1 MRMIVFFILRY
12 TFLGT
17 FILGLVGLLY
27 KSKCKSVK
35 CCGCEINRD
44 TDIELQEDL
53 AQIEQNRNQSI
64 DRPIDNNP
72 IRT

>member
-12 TFLGT
+12 
-17 FILGLVGLLY
+17 ILSWALSYLVSLDY
-27 KSKCKSVK
+27 YINQNVK
-35 CCGCEINRD
+35 ALNVGCEINRD
-44 TDIELQEDL
+44 TYIELQEDL

-64 DRPIDNNP
+64 DRTPNNP

>member
-1 MRMIVFFILRY
+1 MNANDSIFYTSLY

-44 TDIELQEDL
+44 TDI
-53 AQIEQNRNQSI
+53 
-64 DRPIDNNP
+64 
-72 IRT
+72 